1 MAEGNIP
8 DTTSFGSDKIRHDPT
23 SNKCVDAHAIDLI
36 PGPTPEE
43 SRKAIPQ
50 QLAPDVGLNKHGA
63 VRKDPFLWTATPRSP
78 SRQRTRIVSRS
89 PSLDTS
95 RVQAWERAVGDRN
108 TEPRGRK
115 DRRASGEDEPDSPLQ
130 DMLQTVIRATVE
142 GLQEAGAGLV
152 GRPPE
157 PVGEP
162 PPGGIPVPP
171 VKARGWLKLDH
182 YDGSTPWETYR
193 IQLDECC
200 TYNGWNDAEKLAQLT
215 IALRDPARRVLLHRG
230 SGSSFASLCHELQTH
245 FGTEG

>member
-1 MAEGNIP
+1 
-8 DTTSFGSDKIRHDPT
+8 
-23 SNKCVDAHAIDLI
+23 
-36 PGPTPEE
+36 
-43 SRKAIPQ
+43 
-50 QLAPDVGLNKHGA
+50 
-63 VRKDPFLWTATPRSP
+63 
-78 SRQRTRIVSRS
+78 
-89 PSLDTS
+89 LDTS

-130 DMLQTVIRATVE
+130 DMLRTVIRATVE

-245 FGTEG
+245 FGTEGSEAQAESALRIRRRKKDEELRTLHQDILQLTLRAYPDFTGPNFERIAKEAFITALNNEELALQVRNLQPKDLLTAYHKAQMLEEN